1 MRSEAS
7 QRLFTQEEVNAMVS
21 KRLKREKKQV
31 ERQVEAQLLEKE
43 VLGILRKENIPTSL
57 SQFVISSKG
66 EKQTAIKKIKIRI
79 ILVFFY

>member
-1 MRSEAS
+1 MLKNVMRSEAS

-31 ERQVEAQLLEKE
+31 ERQVEEQLLEKE
-43 VLGILRKENIPTSL
+43 VLGILRKENIPASL

-66 EKQTAIKKIKIRI
+66 EKQTCQA
-79 ILVFFY
+79 LEQ